1 MSHRVRHA
9 IDALEK
15 RAGLA
20 QFAQNIGKGLANHA
34 GATTGA
40 VAGGLYGGIQG
51 AQGEQGGV
59 SSALSGMAHGA
70 LGGAIAGHVGT
81 RMFNAVKG
89 VNGKPGVF
97 GQYRNASKQ
106 LDEAAGVTP
115 DQGFFQRMKQRSQYK
130 KDTAGARNDIQTNM
144 QLVQDKADASLISAK
159 DATQQMDALIASDP
173 LLAMRQARQRIM
185 YGGIGAGL
193 AVGANP
199 MGISAM
205 DLMQSGSAAGQSD
218 DQRIADSLRAKYQQT
233 GQLDEREM
241 NVLRSKMT
249 RLADKQQ
256 GQSSAV

>member
-40 VAGGLYGGIQG
+40 VAGGLYGGVQG

-59 SSALSGMAHGA
+59 TSAISGMAQGA

-97 GQYRNASKQ
+97 GQYGQAKKNFDA
-106 LDEAAGVTP
+106 AAGVEEGQTLLN
-115 DQGFFQRMKQRSQYK
+115 RMGRRSQYK
-130 KDTAGARNDIQTNM
+130 ADTAATRAKTKTEM
-144 QLVQDKADASLISAK
+144 QLVQDKADAMHLNAT
-159 DATQQMDALIASDP
+159 DATKKMDELIASDP
-173 LLAMRQARQRIM
+173 LLALQQARQRIM
-185 YGGIGAGL
+185 YGGAGGAFALSTGAGL
-193 AVGANP
+193 VASGAN
-199 MGISAM
+199 
-205 DLMQSGSAAGQSD
+205 AGQSD
-218 DQRIADSLRAKYQQT
+218 DQRIADSLKAKYQQT
-233 GQLDEREM
+233 GKLDEREM

-249 RLADKQQ
+249 RLANKQQ